1 MNLQNIKAFI
11 FDLDGTLIDT
21 EKIYR
26 KVWPKAI
33 ATMGKV
39 MTDEQY
45 LAMRS
50 LGKPYNYDTIREWY
64 GEDFDYDEAKR
75 IRKGYFDN
83 YLKEHGM
90 QRKKGAIELLTY
102 LKSKGYITAIAT
114 ATDMERAMEYIEMT
128 GLTGHFDKV
137 ISATMVKEGKP
148 SPMVYEYASRELGL
162 DVSEC
167 IAVEDA
173 PNGITSAY
181 RAGMQVVMVPD
192 QSLPDDNIKSML
204 TACVDNLEE
213 IITLIENI

>member
-1 MNLQNIKAFI
+1 
-11 FDLDGTLIDT
+11 
-21 EKIYR
+21 
-26 KVWPKAI
+26 
-33 ATMGKV
+33 
-39 MTDEQY
+39 
-45 LAMRS
+45 
-50 LGKPYNYDTIREWY
+50 
-64 GEDFDYDEAKR
+64 
-75 IRKGYFDN
+75 
-83 YLKEHGM
+83 M

-137 ISATMVKEGKP
+137 ISATMVQEGKP